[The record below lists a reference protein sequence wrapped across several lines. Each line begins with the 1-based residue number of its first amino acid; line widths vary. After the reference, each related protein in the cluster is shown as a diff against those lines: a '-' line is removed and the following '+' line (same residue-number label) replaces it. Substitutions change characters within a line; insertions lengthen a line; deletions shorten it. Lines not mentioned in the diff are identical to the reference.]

1 MNESNDTPHVRV
13 MSDDH
18 AAMQRI
24 TEIGL
29 MPMRQRIAAMA
40 EWQAEQEAAR

>member
-1 MNESNDTPHVRV
+1 MELETNIPHVRV
-13 MSDDH
+13 ISDDH
-18 AAMQRI
+18 AAMFRI

-40 EWQAEQEAAR
+40 EWQAEQEAAQ